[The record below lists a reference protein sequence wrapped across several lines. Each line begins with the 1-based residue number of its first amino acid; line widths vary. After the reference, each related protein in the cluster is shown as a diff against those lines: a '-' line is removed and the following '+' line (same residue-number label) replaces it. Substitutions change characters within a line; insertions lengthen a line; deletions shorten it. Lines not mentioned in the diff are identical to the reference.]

1 VPVHTS
7 FESPAKLASIKNQLN
22 IGGIDFKIINMIN
35 KDSTALKLFVLICLF
50 NRSNCLIP
58 LNSILIKKRP
68 IKPSINGNK
77 KLKKPGK
84 KPVKFKLKKEFKRTS
99 KTLIK
104 NKKEPKY
111 KKV

>member
-1 VPVHTS
+1 
-7 FESPAKLASIKNQLN
+7 
-22 IGGIDFKIINMIN
+22 M
-35 KDSTALKLFVLICLF
+35 CLF

-68 IKPSINGNK
+68 INPSINGNK

-84 KPVKFKLKKEFKRTS
+84 KPIRFKLKKEFKKTS
-99 KTLIK
+99 KILTK

>member
-1 VPVHTS
+1 MQTS
-7 FESPAKLASIKNQLN
+7 LESPAKLASITNQLN
-22 IGGIDFKIINMIN
+22 IGGIDFRIINIISRDN
-35 KDSTALKLFVLICLF
+35 IALKLLVLTCLF

-58 LNSILIKKRP
+58 LNSILIKYKP
-68 IKPSINGNK
+68 IKPRINGNK

-99 KTLIK
+99 KTLTK